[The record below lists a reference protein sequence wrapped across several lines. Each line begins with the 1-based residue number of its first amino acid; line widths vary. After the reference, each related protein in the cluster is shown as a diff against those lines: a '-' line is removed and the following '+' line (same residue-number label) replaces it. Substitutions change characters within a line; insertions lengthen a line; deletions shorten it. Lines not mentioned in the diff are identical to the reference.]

1 MQRYVSDRQ
10 LAERYGVHR
19 ATIWRWSQQGLLPEP
34 VSLSD
39 QCTRW
44 DLAEIEE
51 LDEIRK
57 GEKREAAR

>member
-1 MQRYVSDRQ
+1 MRKFVSDRQ

-19 ATIWRWSQQGLLPEP
+19 ATIWRWSQKGILPQP

-44 DLAEIEE
+44 DLEEIERIDSE
-51 LDEIRK
+51 RK
-57 GEKREAAR
+57 ERATA